1 MKILK
6 DMRENAGLS
15 QADVAEA
22 LNYTTPQFISNWE
35 RGVSFPPIKVIPKL
49 AKLYKTDREYLFV
62 TLRDAMLVHECDK
75 INKAWKR
82 VK

>member
-1 MKILK
+1 MNILK
-6 DMRENAGLS
+6 TLRESAGLS
-15 QADVAEA
+15 QADVADK
-22 LNYTTPQFISNWE
+22 LGYISGQFISNWE
-35 RGVSFPPIKVIPKL
+35 RGVSFPPIKAIPKL
-49 AKLYKTDREYLFV
+49 AKIYKTDREYLFK